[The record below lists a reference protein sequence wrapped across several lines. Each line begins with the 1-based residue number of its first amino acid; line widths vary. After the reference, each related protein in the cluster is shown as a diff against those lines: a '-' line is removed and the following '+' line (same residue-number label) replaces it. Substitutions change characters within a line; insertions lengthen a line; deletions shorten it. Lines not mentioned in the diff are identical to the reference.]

1 MKIQIIS
8 GFERSK
14 RGARNAKALEAL
26 STRVDEFMPPCQRGL
41 CMPVFYGVLASSLQT
56 VFPAS
61 VEHGNP
67 VTHQS
72 FSDTATTRISQATTQ
87 ILLAFQVSCLYFSI
101 GDLAIHQTDGIA
113 DEIWPPFPA
122 RRWCFGS
129 SRRRIRGICV
139 TYWWDGV
146 DNSCAITV
154 CSHRVLLPLFHIA
167 TTNNL
172 SLAICFLLPLLLH
185 AQICSWSFP
194 EHIFLAMR
202 P

>member
-1 MKIQIIS
+1 MRLFSGNSVHQSKEKWHWRLHFKQLMRRNEQPAMKIQIIS

-122 RRWCFGS
+122 RR
-129 SRRRIRGICV
+129 
-139 TYWWDGV
+139 
-146 DNSCAITV
+146 
-154 CSHRVLLPLFHIA
+154 
-167 TTNNL
+167 
-172 SLAICFLLPLLLH
+172 
-185 AQICSWSFP
+185 
-194 EHIFLAMR
+194 
-202 P
+202 